1 MPLLKDLIHIPE
13 RVHQGDFVLK
23 LSEGVAN
30 AEQTLRD
37 YFVTPELEDA
47 FGNALG
53 FIQQAVQTGS
63 SKAAYLHGSFG
74 SGKSHFMAVLNLLL
88 AGNTQARAIPEL
100 ADVVARNGWTSG
112 RKFLLVPY
120 HMVGARDMESAV
132 LGQYAE
138 FVRKKHPAAP
148 VPGFYLAEGL
158 FKDAQALR
166 QRMGDVA
173 FFARLNEGSAR
184 GDDGDGGAG
193 GWGSFDSG
201 WDATSFAAAL
211 LEAPNGE
218 ERARLVGDL
227 IGQFFSAY
235 RTLAGSGESYVSLDD
250 GLSIMSRHARDLG
263 YDAVILFLD
272 ELVLWLASHAAD
284 VNFVSREGTKLVKL
298 VEATNADRP
307 IPLVSFVARQRD
319 LRELVG
325 ENLAGVVQVQF
336 SDVLKHWEARFHRIT
351 LEDRNLPAIAERRVL
366 RPVNEAAR
374 RTLQAAF
381 DDTLK
386 MRKDVHDTLLT
397 TTADRDMFR
406 KVYPFSPALVQTL
419 IAVSAAL
426 QRERTAL
433 KLMLQLL
440 VDRRDDLELGQLIP
454 VGDLYDAIAEGDEPF
469 SEGMRLHFDNA
480 KRLYTQ
486 RLLPMLVRQHGVSW
500 EASKAAA
507 VGSADP
513 AVAALAAAAK
523 NLRNDARLLKTL
535 LLGALVPEVESLKSL
550 TAQRLAALNH
560 GTFRSPIPG
569 REAQDVLRKCRDW
582 ASEIGEIRITEDQNP
597 VMSIQVT
604 GVDIEPIL
612 RAAEANDNAG
622 NRRKRIREALF
633 GELNIA
639 DHSDLFTTYEFLWRG
654 TRRDVELLF
663 ENVREMTDD
672 RLRGRSG
679 AWTVVLDFPFDEGHF
694 TPADDLARLAEYRGA
709 DTRTLVWMP
718 SFLSNKALAD
728 LGRLVVLDYTLQ
740 GDRFDNYA
748 AHLSFVDRVQARAL
762 AKNQLDQLRI
772 KLRSQLEVAYGIST
786 EPRDAVTRALTADE
800 QFSSLDHTLSPR
812 PPVGADFRAAFDNL
826 LGQLFAHQYPAHPE
840 FETEIKLHVIR
851 KVWTE
856 VQKAVEAPGMRGL
869 VADPATRRQVHT
881 VVNPCQLGQMGG
893 THLLIE
899 PHWQARFAQSHAR
912 AGGGAITAAKLRL
925 WIDSPAPMGLPLELQ
940 NLIILTFAATSNRR
954 FVLRGGPFE
963 PTVDNLPDELELREQ
978 ALPDAAHWQ
987 TAVQRAASLFGLTP
1001 AQVLNAANVGR
1012 LVDEVRKAALLRRD
1026 ATARLVAQL
1035 RDRCARYMT
1044 QATHATDATGDV
1056 EAHAGARQQTAESA
1070 QALLGALAQADEAGL
1085 VATLAAAPLHTSEAA
1100 VGRTLGQALVCADA
1114 LANTRWQLFDA
1125 MRDLHDQRRDAALA
1139 LLQHV
1144 CEALRNDEHVQPL
1157 KARLEELERDAMR
1170 LLTAA
1175 VPGVV
1180 STPPAPTAP
1189 PPPTTAPLTT
1199 PGPDTYPPVRPV
1211 AGPATRPVWT
1221 AATATAPATELV
1233 DEQQQLH
1240 LSGAAAAAALDDLKA
1255 RLADDRDLELT
1266 LSWRLQRKGAAA

>member
-1 MPLLKDLIHIPE
+1 MTVPLLKDLIHIPE

-23 LSEGVAN
+23 LSEGVTHAD
-30 AEQTLRD
+30 QTLRD
-37 YFVTPELEDA
+37 YVVTPQLVDA

-53 FIQQAVQTGS
+53 FIQQAVQTGG

-88 AGNTQARAIPEL
+88 AGNTQARATPEL
-100 ADVVARNGWTSG
+100 ADVVARNGWTTG

-138 FVRKKHPAAP
+138 FVRKKHPEAP

-158 FKDAQALR
+158 FKDASALR
-166 QRMGDVA
+166 LRMGDES
-173 FFARLNEGSAR
+173 FFAKLNEGAKREGGGS
-184 GDDGDGGAG
+184 GGAS

-201 WDATSFAAAL
+201 WDAASFEAAM
-211 LEAPNGE
+211 LEPPNGE
-218 ERARLVGDL
+218 ERSRLVGDL
-227 IGQFFSAY
+227 ISQFFSAY
-235 RTLAGSGESYVSLDD
+235 RTIAGSGESYVSLDD

-319 LRELVG
+319 LRDLVG

-351 LEDRNLPAIAERRVL
+351 LEDRNLPAIAEKRVL
-366 RPVNEAAR
+366 KPVSEAAR
-374 RTLQAAF
+374 QTMQVAF
-381 DDTLK
+381 DNILN
-386 MRKDVHDTLLT
+386 MRRDVLDTLLT

-440 VDRRDDLELGQLIP
+440 VDRRADLELGQLIP

-469 SEGMRLHFDNA
+469 SEGMRLHFENA

-486 RLLPMLVRQHGVSW
+486 RMLPMLERQHGVTW
-500 EASKAAA
+500 DAIKL
-507 VGSADP
+507 GQAD
-513 AVAALAAAAK
+513 ATAAK

-535 LLGALVPEVESLKSL
+535 LLGALVPEVESLKGL

-560 GTFRSPIPG
+560 GTFKSPIPG

-582 ASEIGEIRITEDQNP
+582 VSEISEIKITEDQNP
-597 VMSIQVT
+597 VVSIQVT

-639 DHSDLFTTYEFLWRG
+639 DSGGLFTTYEFTWRG
-654 TRRDVELLF
+654 TKREVELLY

-679 AWTVVLDFPFDEGHF
+679 AWTVVLDFPFDDANFG
-694 TPADDLARLAEYRGA
+694 PADDLARLGEYRGG
-709 DTRTLVWMP
+709 DTRTLVWLP

-728 LGRLVVLDYTLQ
+728 LGRLVVLDYILQ

-748 AHLSFVDRVQARAL
+748 GHLSFVDKVQAKAL

-786 EPRDAVTRALTADE
+786 EPRDAVSNALSADQ
-800 QFSSLDHTLSPR
+800 QFKSLDPTLSPR
-812 PPVGADFRAAFDNL
+812 PPVGADFRAAFESL

-840 FETEIKLHVIR
+840 FETEIKASVIK
-851 KVWTE
+851 KVWPE
-856 VQKAVEAPGMRGL
+856 VQKAIEAPGQRGL
-869 VADPATRRQVHT
+869 VQDASTRKLVRA
-881 VVNPCQLGQMGG
+881 VVNPSQLGQMGE

-912 AGGGAITAAKLRL
+912 DGGGVITVAKLRQ
-925 WIDSPAPMGLPLELQ
+925 WIDTPAPMGLPLELQ
-940 NLIILTFAATSNRR
+940 NLIILTFAATTNRR
-954 FVLRGGPFE
+954 FVMRGGPYE
-963 PTVDNLPDELELREQ
+963 PSIDSLPDELELREQ

-987 TAVQRAASLFGLTP
+987 TAVQRASSLFGLTP

-1012 LVDEVRKAALLRRD
+1012 LVDEVRQAATLKRD
-1026 ATARLVAQL
+1026 ATARLVAQV
-1035 RDRCARYMT
+1035 RDRSSRYAPGVT
-1044 QATHATDATGDV
+1044 
-1056 EAHAGARQQTAESA
+1056 GARQQTTESA
-1070 QALLGALAQADEAGL
+1070 QALLASLTQAAEGDIVAALAS
-1085 VATLAAAPLHTSEAA
+1085 ATLQTSDAA
-1100 VGRTLGQALVCADA
+1100 VGRTLGQAQACADA
-1114 LANTRWQLFDA
+1114 LTNTRWDMFDA
-1125 MRDLHDQRRDAALA
+1125 MRDVKDHRHDAAASVLSR
-1139 LLQHV
+1139 LSEVLTS
-1144 CEALRNDEHVQPL
+1144 DEHVVPL
-1157 KARLEELERDAMR
+1157 KSRLEELERDAMR

-1175 VPGVV
+1175 AP
-1180 STPPAPTAP
+1180 PPPAPAPTA
-1189 PPPTTAPLTT
+1189 AT
-1199 PGPDTYPPVRPV
+1199 PAPV
-1211 AGPATRPVWT
+1211 ALPP
-1221 AATATAPATELV
+1221 APAAMGPEV
-1233 DEQQQLH
+1233 VEEKQQLH

-1255 RLADDRDLELT
+1255 RMAKDQDLELT
-1266 LSWRLQRKGAAA
+1266 LSWRLQRKGTQL

>member
-1 MPLLKDLIHIPE
+1 MALLRDLIHIPE

-23 LSEGVAN
+23 LSEGVTHAD
-30 AEQTLRD
+30 QTLRD
-37 YFVTPELEDA
+37 YVVTPQLVDA
-47 FGNALG
+47 FSNALG
-53 FIQQAVQTGS
+53 FIQQAVQTGG

-88 AGNTQARAIPEL
+88 AGNTQARATPEL
-100 ADVVARNGWTSG
+100 ADVVARNGWTTG

-138 FVRKKHPAAP
+138 FVRKKHPEAP
-148 VPGFYLAEGL
+148 VPGFYLAEGM
-158 FKDAQALR
+158 FKDARELR
-166 QRMGDVA
+166 LQMGDES
-173 FFARLNEGSAR
+173 FFAKLNKGAKR
-184 GDDGDGGAG
+184 DGGG
-193 GWGSFDSG
+193 SGGGTSGWGSFDSG
-201 WDATSFAAAL
+201 WDATSFEAAM

-218 ERARLVGDL
+218 ERSRLVGDL
-227 IGQFFSAY
+227 ISQFFSAY

-319 LRELVG
+319 LRDLVG

-351 LEDRNLPAIAERRVL
+351 LEDRNLPAIAEKRVL

-374 RTLQAAF
+374 QTMQAAF
-381 DDTLK
+381 DDILK
-386 MRKDVHDTLLT
+386 MRKDVLDTLLT

-440 VDRRDDLELGQLIP
+440 VDRRADLELGQLIP

-469 SEGMRLHFDNA
+469 SEGMRLHFENA
-480 KRLYTQ
+480 KRLYAQ
-486 RLLPMLVRQHGVSW
+486 RLLPMLERQHGVTW
-500 EASKAAA
+500 EAINL
-507 VGSADP
+507 GQAD
-513 AVAALAAAAK
+513 ATAAK

-535 LLGALVPEVESLKSL
+535 LLGALVPEVESLKGL

-582 ASEIGEIRITEDQNP
+582 ASEIGEIKITEDQNP
-597 VMSIQVT
+597 VVSIQVT

-633 GELNIA
+633 GELNIP
-639 DHSDLFTTYEFLWRG
+639 DSGGLFTTYEFNWRG
-654 TRRDVELLF
+654 TKREVELLY

-679 AWTVVLDFPFDEGHF
+679 AWTVVLDFPFDDANFG
-694 TPADDLARLAEYRGA
+694 PADDLAHLAAYRGG
-709 DTRTLVWMP
+709 DTRTLVWLP

-728 LGRLVVLDYTLQ
+728 LGRLVVLDYILQ

-748 AHLSFVDRVQARAL
+748 GHLSFVDRVQAKAL

-786 EPRDAVTRALTADE
+786 EPRDAVTSPLSADQ
-800 QFSSLDHTLSPR
+800 QFKSLDPTLSPR
-812 PPVGADFRAAFDNL
+812 PPVGADFRSAFESL

-840 FETEIKLHVIR
+840 FDTEIKASVIK
-851 KVWTE
+851 KVWPE
-856 VQKAVEAPGMRGL
+856 VQKAIEAPGQRGL
-869 VADPATRRQVHT
+869 VQDASSRKLVRS
-881 VVNPCQLGQMGG
+881 VVNPCKLGQMGE

-912 AGGGAITAAKLRL
+912 DGGGPITVAKLRS
-925 WIDSPAPMGLPLELQ
+925 WIDTPAPMGLPLELQ
-940 NLIILTFAATSNRR
+940 NLIILTFAATTNRR
-954 FVLRGGPFE
+954 FVMRGGPVE
-963 PTVDNLPDELELREQ
+963 PSIDSLPDELELREQ
-978 ALPDAAHWQ
+978 SLPDAGHWQ
-987 TAVQRAASLFGLTP
+987 TAVQRASGLFGLTP

-1012 LVDEVRKAALLRRD
+1012 LVDDVRQAATQKRD
-1026 ATARLVAQL
+1026 ATARLVSQV
-1035 RDRCARYMT
+1035 RDRSTRYAPGVM
-1044 QATHATDATGDV
+1044 
-1056 EAHAGARQQTAESA
+1056 GARQQTAESA
-1070 QALLGALAQADEAGL
+1070 QALLASIVQAAEGDMVSTLAS
-1085 VATLAAAPLHTSEAA
+1085 ATLQTSDAA
-1100 VGRTLGQALVCADA
+1100 VGRTLGQALACADA
-1114 LANTRWQLFDA
+1114 LTNTRWEMLDA
-1125 MRDLHDQRRDAALA
+1125 MRDLQDHRRDAAASVLSR
-1139 LLQHV
+1139 LNEVLTS
-1144 CEALRNDEHVQPL
+1144 DEHVLPL
-1157 KARLEELERDAMR
+1157 KSRLEELERDAMR

-1175 VPGVV
+1175 APPPA
-1180 STPPAPTAP
+1180 SAPAPTPAGMP
-1189 PPPTTAPLTT
+1189 P
-1199 PGPDTYPPVRPV
+1199 
-1211 AGPATRPVWT
+1211 
-1221 AATATAPATELV
+1221 ATAPAPLPFPPAPAAMGPEIV
-1233 DEQQQLH
+1233 EEKQQLH
-1240 LSGAAAAAALDDLKA
+1240 LSGDAAAAALDDLKA
-1255 RLADDRDLELT
+1255 RMARDRDLELT
-1266 LSWRLQRKGAAA
+1266 LSWRLQRKGTQL